1 MGVTAR
7 TAAMEGNT
15 GMSPRRQTPLVCP
28 ICESPLRHVQV
39 QPLGAVTADLTWE
52 LHAGQCPEHGW
63 FQAEVVSK
71 PPREI
76 FAVARPGGI
85 ARKVLINGRPVY
97 AFPTVWDAM
106 DRRTRVDMYDP
117 RLWAVDWSRLPE
129 RGEIVL
135 AAR

>member
-1 MGVTAR
+1 
-7 TAAMEGNT
+7 
-15 GMSPRRQTPLVCP
+15 MSTRRQTPLVCP
-28 ICESPLRHVQV
+28 ICGSQLKHVQV
-39 QPLGAVTADLTWE
+39 SPLGAVTADLTWE

-85 ARKVLINGRPVY
+85 ARQVLIGERPVY
-97 AFPTVWDAM
+97 AFPTVWDGLE
-106 DRRTRVDMYDP
+106 RRAVVSSRVDMYDP
-117 RLWAVDWSRLPE
+117 TLWEVDWSRLPE

-135 AAR
+135 SAR

>member
-1 MGVTAR
+1 
-7 TAAMEGNT
+7 
-15 GMSPRRQTPLVCP
+15 
-28 ICESPLRHVQV
+28 VQV
-39 QPLGAVTADLTWE
+39 RPLGAVTADLTWE
-52 LHAGQCPEHGW
+52 LHAGQCPTHGW

-85 ARKVLINGRPVY
+85 AREVLIDGQPIY

-106 DRRTRVDMYDP
+106 DRRSRVDMYDP

-129 RGEIVL
+129 RGDIVL

>member
-1 MGVTAR
+1 
-7 TAAMEGNT
+7 
-15 GMSPRRQTPLVCP
+15 MSPRRQTPLVCP
-28 ICESPLRHVQV
+28 ICGRPLKQAQV

-63 FQAEVVSK
+63 FQAEVVST

-85 ARKVLINGRPVY
+85 ARKVLIGGQPVF

-106 DRRTRVDMYDP
+106 DRRSRRVDIYDP
-117 RLWAVDWSRLPE
+117 ELWAVDWSRLPE
-129 RGEIVL
+129 RGDIVL